1 MIINGGIKVNLV
13 GGFKEKNSD
22 MIQLI
27 PYESSI
33 LGDM

>member
-1 MIINGGIKVNLV
+1 MGGLKLIWSVA
-13 GGFKEKNSD
+13 FKEKSSD

-33 LGDM
+33 LGDMW